1 MDRPL
6 LDVMQARHSVRAYRD
21 TPITG
26 DTLAALQACI
36 EDCNRQSG
44 LHIQLVREEP
54 RAFDGFMAHYG
65 KFSGVKNYI
74 AMVGKKGPALEQTCG
89 YWGQRVVLQAQALGL
104 NTCWVA
110 MTFAKVSGAY
120 RLNAGEKLCCVIAIG
135 YGRTQGAPHKIKTPE
150 QVSRADAACPDWFRR
165 GVQAALLA
173 PTAMNQQKFT
183 LTLQSDGRVQAKPGA
198 GFYTKLDLGI
208 VKCHFELGSG
218 KDGSIWA

>member
-1 MDRPL
+1 MDQPL

-36 EDCNRQSG
+36 EDCSRQSG

-89 YWGQRVVLQAQALGL
+89 YWGQRVV
-104 NTCWVA
+104 
-110 MTFAKVSGAY
+110 
-120 RLNAGEKLCCVIAIG
+120 RLYDPDRHILEIGENMKAVC
-135 YGRTQGAPHKIKTPE
+135 RRFRDQGMTPE
-150 QVSRADAACPDWFRR
+150 QIAARMEVP
-165 GVQAALLA
+165 L
-173 PTAMNQQKFT
+173 KFVT
-183 LTLQSDGRVQAKPGA
+183 GCLR
-198 GFYTKLDLGI
+198 
-208 VKCHFELGSG
+208 
-218 KDGSIWA
+218 